1 MKKLYRSATDK
12 YVFGILGGL
21 GDYFQVDSTLLRL
34 AFVFFVLV
42 TGFFPGGL
50 AYLVAYFIVPDR
62 LMLSGIAK
70 RRLKAL
76 QKFTDLGAGFQIA
89 FEDLQIRGAGNL
101 LGEQQH
107 GYISSIGFDLYCRM
121 LKESVANIAKE
132 MGKTNATA
140 AKIH

>member
-50 AYLVAYFIVPDR
+50 AYLVAYFIVPENPKD
-62 LMLSGIAK
+62 IAHHTEH
-70 RRLKAL
+70 KA
-76 QKFTDLGAGFQIA
+76 K
-89 FEDLQIRGAGNL
+89 
-101 LGEQQH
+101 EQE
-107 GYISSIGFDLYCRM
+107 G
-121 LKESVANIAKE
+121 ESVSTSSE
-132 MGKTNATA
+132 TELL
-140 AKIH
+140 